1 MQLICRVGYRL
12 LAKVI
17 RHSHTLNLV
26 EHSFEEC
33 RAVVAVIC
41 EVSAAGTVADC
52 LTKEGVAENLCTLD
66 VLDFLHTIVA

>member
-1 MQLICRVGYRL
+1 MQLISGVGYRL
-12 LAKVI
+12 LTDVGG
-17 RHSHTLNLV
+17 HSHTLNLV

-33 RAVVAVIC
+33 AAVVAVIC

-52 LTKEGVAENLCTLD
+52 LAEEGVAENLCTLD